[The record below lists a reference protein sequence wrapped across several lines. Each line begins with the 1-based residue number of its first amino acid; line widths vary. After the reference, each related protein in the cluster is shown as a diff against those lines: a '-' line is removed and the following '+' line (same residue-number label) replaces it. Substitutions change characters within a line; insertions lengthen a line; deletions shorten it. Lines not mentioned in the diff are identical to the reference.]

1 MKEAEREH
9 GLARQRE
16 RYRANRLGELERARN
31 KYNATKQRHHERAE
45 AHRQRANSE
54 TLAKADRNHE
64 KWSTLEDY
72 ELLYS
77 GKPLKQIALNIGRTY
92 NAVKSRR
99 RDLMKTLNP

>member
-1 MKEAEREH
+1 MSRKEV
-9 GLARQRE
+9 LTRQRE
-16 RYRANRLGELERARN
+16 RYQANRQQELERARK
-31 KYNATKQRHHERAE
+31 KYSASRERHHERAE